1 MLAKDKNNNADNLEN
16 EALSNNDRDGL
27 LLSNISK
34 ENHFSA
40 PNNYFKS
47 LPEVIN
53 NKILDNKSLTFN
65 IDRLSWRL
73 LMPFTAIIIIFIA
86 ITNLNSTTEN
96 NTLTPDQLSEY
107 IITEN
112 DFEFEDE
119 MVYEAYAEVLNQESE
134 RSEDSAFDAEKEE
147 YINYLI
153 ENDIDINSI
162 IEEL

>member
-1 MLAKDKNNNADNLEN
+1 MLAKDKNNNADHLEN

-40 PNNYFKS
+40 PNNYFES

-53 NKILDNKSLTFN
+53 NKILGNKPLTFN
-65 IDRLSWRL
+65 IDRLSWQL
-73 LMPFTAIIIIFIA
+73 LMPVTTVVIILIT
-86 ITNLNSTTEN
+86 ITNWNTNTEN
-96 NTLTPDQLSEY
+96 EPLTSYQLSEY

-112 DFEFEDE
+112 GFEFEDE
-119 MVYEAYAEVLNQESE
+119 MVYEAYADLLETEIK
-134 RSEDSAFDAEKEE
+134 EDSEEQE

-162 IEEL
+162 IEEF